1 MVVMATT
8 EEAARSYS
16 GAGASHAPRSYGAGH
31 YSSGISTGR
40 YGSYG
45 HYAPRS
51 SGEGQ
56 IYGSHPK
63 SPSGIG
69 STQLQHT
76 AVATRD
82 TESMRD
88 DGRRHENNWSQ
99 QNVANRRRLDPQTTE
114 RLRNWQGG
122 SPGFA
127 DAQRNHEE
135 HWRHHHSH
143 GWWHNHC
150 SAIVLVGGGFWG
162 WYDGWW
168 YPAWGYDPYYSY
180 YDYNG
185 PIYGYDGLQPD
196 EVIAN
201 VQAALQQ
208 LDYFPYAVDGVLG
221 SLTKAAIA
229 NYQRDYGLSVT
240 GAIDSPTVISL
251 GLGS

>member
-8 EEAARSYS
+8 EEAGEFPVVFSGSHGAGAARGYS
-16 GAGASHAPRSYGAGH
+16 GAGVSHAPRSYGAGH

-69 STQLQHT
+69 STQLARSPNYSGSYYIPRDQSRVGFTNRKSGVQPRDYSGTNPDLRRQHT

-82 TESMRD
+82 TASMRD
-88 DGRRHENNWSQ
+88 DARRHENNWSQ

-122 SPGFA
+122 STRFA

-150 SAIVLVGGGFWG
+150 SALFLLAGVFGVGMMDGGIR
-162 WYDGWW
+162 
-168 YPAWGYDPYYSY
+168 P
-180 YDYNG
+180 
-185 PIYGYDGLQPD
+185 
-196 EVIAN
+196 
-201 VQAALQQ
+201 
-208 LDYFPYAVDGVLG
+208 
-221 SLTKAAIA
+221 
-229 NYQRDYGLSVT
+229 
-240 GAIDSPTVISL
+240 
-251 GLGS
+251 